1 MLDKTEIK
9 NVKNII
15 EIINKDVILPEHLME
30 LGVWMSK
37 RYFCPPAKVFESFIP
52 PGVRTK
58 ITKTIS
64 LNSQILKDE
73 NFDEM
78 QKSAP
83 LQWKIINLLKHS
95 EEGCMDYDILKKK
108 LQPSSV
114 ITPLKKL
121 KEKGFININERI
133 ERGVKKKI
141 AKHAV
146 FNSNLLKDINTLI
159 SEHKI
164 SSKYQKQVLECVL
177 DYGS

>member
-1 MLDKTEIK
+1 MDYTEIK

-95 EEGCMDYDILKKK
+95 EEGCMDYDI
-108 LQPSSV
+108 
-114 ITPLKKL
+114 
-121 KEKGFININERI
+121 
-133 ERGVKKKI
+133 
-141 AKHAV
+141 
-146 FNSNLLKDINTLI
+146 
-159 SEHKI
+159 
-164 SSKYQKQVLECVL
+164 
-177 DYGS
+177 